1 MNQHARHEASEIE
14 AVTGHFEP
22 ASGGRR
28 KGTVG
33 FWPAAIVVSGLIL
46 NLIWIAGLGWLAF
59 YAVLWAARG

>member
-1 MNQHARHEASEIE
+1 MNQHARHEASAVEPVAGHPE
-14 AVTGHFEP
+14 A
-22 ASGGRR
+22 ASGGRK

-33 FWPAAIVVSGLIL
+33 FWPAAIVVGGLVL